1 MDAEVGLLYME
12 VKVININTE
21 IAKKESTG
29 GS

>member
-1 MDAEVGLLYME
+1 VDAEVGLLYME